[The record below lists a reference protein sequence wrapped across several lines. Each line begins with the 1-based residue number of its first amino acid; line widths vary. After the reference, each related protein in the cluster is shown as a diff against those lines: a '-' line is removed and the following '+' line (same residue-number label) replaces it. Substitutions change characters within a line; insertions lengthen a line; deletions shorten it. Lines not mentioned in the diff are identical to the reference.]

1 MQQHR
6 IVIIR
11 LGGCF
16 SVPQEAP
23 SIISTSV
30 TTTSVHISWTPP
42 FFVGAPLI
50 GYRVSVAPD
59 DSSGQR
65 PEGPQGGG
73 GGGGGR
79 RMERVIERLVSNS
92 AAQQMMSEVV
102 TLLRPDTFYT
112 VNVAALNKFG
122 AGVPAVVSVCT
133 LPHGVGEFS

>member
-1 MQQHR
+1 M
-6 IVIIR
+6 
-11 LGGCF
+11 
-16 SVPQEAP
+16 
-23 SIISTSV
+23 STSV

-50 GYRVSVAPD
+50 GYRLSVAPD

-65 PEGPQGGG
+65 PEGPQG

-102 TLLRPDTFYT
+102 TLLRPDTFYS

-122 AGVPAVVSVCT
+122 AGVPAVVSVRT
-133 LPHGVGEFS
+133 LPHGVGEFSYVNIRWS